1 MWSGVWKMYIDLNGP
16 SRVNINS
23 APPHSS
29 ERVLRV
35 DLGVVFQQELDHGFV
50 FVVAFCVPSLL
61 LDLVSG
67 YIASVPP
74 DLQFSNIKIY
84 LLKVFQCRSI
94 KRMTYLVLVQK

>member
-67 YIASVPP
+67 YIASVP
-74 DLQFSNIKIY
+74 DLQFSDTKIY
-84 LLKVFQCRSI
+84 VLKVFQCRSI
-94 KRMTYLVLVQK
+94 KGMTYLVLVQK

>member
-1 MWSGVWKMYIDLNGP
+1 MWSGVWKMYFDLNGP

-23 APPHSS
+23 TPPHSS

-67 YIASVPP
+67 YIASVP
-74 DLQFSNIKIY
+74 DLQFSDTKIY
-84 LLKVFQCRSI
+84 VLKVFQCRSI
-94 KRMTYLVLVQK
+94 ERMTYLVLVQK